1 MRTHAIERPDRPL
14 SKLLALTAAALLAVA
29 FLALV
34 VVGAAGA
41 DKGKGKDDR
50 IDLRRGAV
58 YAMTNDAAGNRVL
71 AYARARDGSL
81 SLQGAYATGGEGTS
95 RIRLS
100 SQGPVVLTENGRQL
114 LVVNVG
120 SSEISVFDVRRNGLE
135 LRTVVPSGGSTPN
148 SITVRGKLVYVLN
161 NGGTG
166 LGNITGFRLSRDS
179 SLVQIAGSTRPLSAA
194 GSDPAQVSFTP
205 DGDSLVVTEKA
216 TNRILT
222 WGVSDDDLPFAREVH
237 DSHGV
242 TPFGFDFTRDGTFV
256 VTNAEEG
263 IVGAAT
269 ASSYTLEGGFRTI
282 SGSVPDFRSEVCW
295 TVISKDQRYA
305 YVANFGDGTISSYTI
320 GRDGSITLLESVAAS
335 TTPGQLSIRDAD
347 RSRDG
352 RYLYAIDITSRM
364 VHGWAIEDDGSL
376 TSIGAFPGLPGTVAG
391 LAAR

>member
-1 MRTHAIERPDRPL
+1 MRTKASSSDTVSPVRLIALAAIAL
-14 SKLLALTAAALLAVA
+14 LTLLLAGVA
-29 FLALV
+29 D
-34 VVGAAGA
+34 AGG
-41 DKGKGKDDR
+41 DKRGDK

-58 YAMTNDAAGNRVL
+58 YAMTNDAAGNQVL
-71 AYARARDGSL
+71 AYARDRDGSL
-81 SLQGAYATGGEGTS
+81 KLEGRYATGGEGTS

-114 LVVNVG
+114 LVANVG
-120 SSEISVFDVRRNGLE
+120 SSEISVFDVEREGLE
-135 LRTVVPSGGSTPN
+135 LRSVVPSGGSTPN
-148 SITVRGKLVYVLN
+148 SITVRDDVVYVLN

-166 LGNITGFRLSRDS
+166 LGNITGFRLGRGGT
-179 SLVQIAGSTRPLSAA
+179 LTPIEGSTRPLSAA

-205 DGDSLVVTEKA
+205 DGDSLVVTEKM

-222 WGVSDDDLPFAREVH
+222 WSVGRDNRPSGRQVHASD
-237 DSHGV
+237 GV

-282 SGSVPDFRSEVCW
+282 SGSVPDLRSEVCW

-305 YVANFGDGTISSYTI
+305 YVTNFGDGTISSYTI
-320 GRDGSITLLESVAAS
+320 ARDGSIALLESIAA
-335 TTPGQLSIRDAD
+335 TTTFGELSIRDAD
-347 RSRDG
+347 QSRDG
-352 RYLYAIDITSRM
+352 KYLYAIDITSRK
-364 VHGWAIEDDGSL
+364 VHAWEIERDGSL
-376 TSIGAFPGLPGTVAG
+376 TPIGAFPGLPGTVAG